1 MSPISLKKMTTAKIA
16 LGSAIN
22 VMILPLISPACKT
35 LCHKAHISVLS
46 EDHCTLVPNETF
58 ELLNLIRL
66 Q

>member
-1 MSPISLKKMTTAKIA
+1 
-16 LGSAIN
+16 
-22 VMILPLISPACKT
+22 MILPLISPACKT